1 MSVGEDPLSNLPQ
14 KNSSCGATHMSLCTV
29 GFREKLGR
37 FASMMSLKPELPIFL
52 ASCKTAKLE
61 VTWDLQQLYP
71 CGSRTGSSRLR
82 S

>member
-1 MSVGEDPLSNLPQ
+1 M
-14 KNSSCGATHMSLCTV
+14 

-37 FASMMSLKPELPIFL
+37 FASIMLLKPELPIFL

-61 VTWDLQQLYP
+61 VTWHMQQLYA
-71 CGSRTGSSRLR
+71 CGSRRGSSRLR

>member
-1 MSVGEDPLSNLPQ
+1 
-14 KNSSCGATHMSLCTV
+14 MSLCTV

-37 FASMMSLKPELPIFL
+37 FASKMLLKPELPIFL

-61 VTWDLQQLYP
+61 VTWDMQQLYMH
-71 CGSRTGSSRLR
+71 GSRRGSSRLR